1 MNLESKLKIRQENA
15 DTSLRTE
22 MMKHFLPLALALTVC
37 STSAFAQD
45 YRFKLE
51 KDFDQPVDPKAI
63 ESISGAMKDSP
74 FSEVELDPKE
84 PFVLDQM
91 DQVWIT
97 DDAAQAIL
105 IKTRIEL
112 EDQSLFGKLLR
123 FEDGYLAGGKL
134 ENGTPFVAFFH
145 QMSEKSSKHYLGRMQ
160 ATKTAKLYQNI
171 TDSILP
177 QAAQAKAIPDSCKEA
192 KNSLVDL
199 KNNIKSG
206 FKGSRWKCFKSFVV
220 AKSGN
225 FFSAIV
231 EKVIDFKNGSIWKKA
246 KNSLKFF
253 QGVLG
258 AIGDPG
264 VLKNFVDL
272 QFLKNKKQAEVI
284 CSALGETSRNT
295 QSLVNSGD
303 GGSTL
308 FATIREK
315 FKEVLQ
321 RMTER
326 VRPEIEQGKRS
337 SPILMCSNQV
347 QEKIKEVKTVA
358 DEVQK
363 NFKQAI
369 DQGKK
374 AR

>member
-1 MNLESKLKIRQENA
+1 
-15 DTSLRTE
+15 
-22 MMKHFLPLALALTVC
+22 MMKHFLPLVLALTLC

-51 KDFDQPVDPKAI
+51 KDFDQPADPKAI

-84 PFVLDQM
+84 SFVLDQM

-123 FEDGYLAGGKL
+123 FEDGYLANGKL
-134 ENGTPFVAFFH
+134 ENGTPFVVFFH
-145 QMSEKSSKHYLGRMQ
+145 QMSEKSSKLYLARMQ

-171 TDSILP
+171 SDAILP
-177 QAAQAKAIPDSCKEA
+177 SAAFAKTIPDSCKEA

-347 QEKIKEVKTVA
+347 QDKVKEVKTVA

-363 NFKQAI
+363 NFKQVL